1 MLKRWFLDHPKSV
14 RESYFEH
21 RRMAW
26 GYSLSLLKAALACFV
41 HGLVPGM
48 FQSTASRAVA
58 QLHGEMTAN
67 RRRAIARA
75 PDTACGLM
83 GDAI

>member
-1 MLKRWFLDHPKSV
+1 
-14 RESYFEH
+14 
-21 RRMAW
+21 
-26 GYSLSLLKAALACFV
+26 
-41 HGLVPGM
+41 M

-58 QLHGEMTAN
+58 ELHREMTAN
-67 RRRAIARA
+67 RRRGIARK